1 MLKKN
6 AELSDNS
13 ITGRGSPNCDRS
25 TFRKLTPEHDAAIKA
40 FIDFRYSSLGS
51 LGAGKVCSVTD
62 RTCGSK
68 ALTETV

>member
-13 ITGRGSPNCDRS
+13 IRGRGSPNCDRS
-25 TFRKLTPEHDAAIKA
+25 TFRKLTPEHDASIKA
-40 FIDFRYSSLGS
+40 LITFRNFS

-68 ALTETV
+68 AFTETV